1 MRKTEMREGREEA
14 VVGTEGGRSPSGVPT
29 TAALP
34 PVSGRN
40 GERKDEAEV
49 LERPERRRFTT
60 EYKTRILS
68 EVEACTEGQMGALLR
83 REGLYS
89 SHLTAWRRQR
99 EEGVRVGLTPKRRG
113 RKSKKDPL
121 AEENARLLRENERLR
136 EKLRKAELIIDVQK
150 KVAEL
155 LGVPIEDSPK
165 LANSRVR
172 QFHASEGEN

>member
-1 MRKTEMREGREEA
+1 MRKTEMREEGKEA

-40 GERKDEAEV
+40 GEKRDEAEV

-68 EVEACTEGQMGALLR
+68 EVEACTEGQLGALLR

-99 EEGVRVGLTPKRRG
+99 EEGVRIGLTPKRRG

-121 AEENARLLRENERLR
+121 ADENARLLRENERLR

-150 KVAEL
+150 KVAAL
-155 LGVPIEDSPK
+155 LGTPIEDSWN
-165 LANSRVR
+165 L
-172 QFHASEGEN
+172 QCHESEGES